1 MNWEV
6 HTKSFVCIP
15 KYHDF
20 FFNKKY
26 WFDCLSGILEK
37 PVEDKLWFF
46 FFFFF
51 FCGGDA
57 DILKGNEW
65 NECHFKKIPES
76 ICC

>member
-15 KYHDF
+15 KYDF

-37 PVEDKLWFF
+37 PVEDKL
-46 FFFFF
+46 
-51 FCGGDA
+51 
-57 DILKGNEW
+57 
-65 NECHFKKIPES
+65 
-76 ICC
+76 